1 MANIIDS
8 GGIIATPPNP
18 KEPTTTPE
26 CSHEHDCD
34 CEIPAE
40 APIQEFVAKWEYKAR
55 QQPKWGTVTRDGLVV
70 GRGATKKV
78 VPPDEVWKL
87 AAMGCT
93 LEEMSDWF
101 QVKPDTLKYNFA
113 DYIAKGRAELKRR
126 LRAAQLKV
134 AMGGNAT
141 MLIWLGKN
149 ILGQS
154 DSPQDSAANA
164 PLPWSDSDL

>member
-8 GGIIATPPNP
+8 GDIVATPPN
-18 KEPTTTPE
+18 TINTQE
-26 CSHEHDCD
+26 CSHEHACG
-34 CEIPAE
+34 CEVPAE
-40 APIQEFVAKWEYKAR
+40 APIQDYNEKWEYKAR
-55 QQPKWGTVTRDGLVV
+55 QQPKWGTVTKEGLVV

-113 DYIAKGRAELKRR
+113 DYIAKGRSELKRR

-154 DSPQDSAANA
+154 DAPYESAANA
-164 PLPWSDSDL
+164 PLPWSDNE